1 MENPDI
7 TPEALAAL
15 AQSVSLPQ
23 SRPDVNE
30 QIPNLIAL
38 SKRQG
43 FVTVQDINK
52 AIPESLVDP
61 ELIEKVMNLLDG
73 LKITILDDDEVEAH
87 RKQRE
92 EAEELVGPRV
102 VYVKDRPFD
111 PFDVYVKQ
119 VGKKPVLTREE
130 EVELFRRLEEAESLA
145 QTAEIERIMKELTVR
160 NLRLVI
166 SIARRYQ
173 DRGLSISDLVQEGNL
188 GLLKAISRFE
198 HDRGYKFSTYSTWW
212 IRQGVQRS
220 IANQARVVRIP
231 VHLVDMVN
239 SVTKARKKLAEELD
253 RAPTLDEISVEAKVP
268 VERVLQVKEIA
279 HEQAV
284 LSSLVSQEPSA
295 SGESVDELAVL
306 GELMEEGRMDD
317 APDDTE
323 RDLLREKVD
332 DVLQSLTEREKEV
345 ITLRFGLRDG
355 IELTLEETS
364 THFGV
369 TRERVRQI
377 EEKALRKMRHP
388 TRLRQL
394 QELSDSE
401 SATSGPG
408 FDEFAKDA
416 E

>member
-15 AQSVSLPQ
+15 AQSVSLQQ

-92 EAEELVGPRV
+92 EAEELVGPRA

-145 QTAEIERIMKELTVR
+145 QTAEVERIMQELTVR

-284 LSSLVSQEPSA
+284 LSSLVSQDPSA

-306 GELMEEGRMDD
+306 GELLEEGRMDD
-317 APDDTE
+317 TPDDTE

-355 IELTLEETS
+355 VELTLEETS

-394 QELSDSE
+394 QELADSE
-401 SATSGPG
+401 SVTSGPG